1 MAKLISKTYGEAL
14 YELAIERDM
23 VDTMLEEVSGLI
35 IILSENTDFTKLM
48 NHPKIVR
55 EEKEEIMERVFKGRI
70 SDELTGFLKII
81 ISNGRYGEVL
91 PALQYYVAR
100 VKELKNIGIAYV
112 TTAMELSDKQKQ
124 EVEKRLIDTTK
135 YVKMEMNYMVD
146 TAIIGGM
153 IIRIGDRV
161 VDSSIRTK
169 LYELSKDLLQIQL
182 G

>member
-35 IILSENTDFTKLM
+35 TILSENTDFTKLM

-112 TTAMELSDKQKQ
+112 TTAMELSS
-124 EVEKRLIDTTK
+124 E
-135 YVKMEMNYMVD
+135 
-146 TAIIGGM
+146 IG
-153 IIRIGDRV
+153 RASCRERV
-161 VDSSIRTK
+161 
-169 LYELSKDLLQIQL
+169 
-182 G
+182 

>member
-35 IILSENTDFTKLM
+35 TILSENTDFTKLM
-48 NHPKIVR
+48 NYPKIVR

-112 TTAMELSDKQKQ
+112 TTAMELSSEQKA

-135 YVKMEMNYMVD
+135 YVKMEMNYIVD

>member
-1 MAKLISKTYGEAL
+1 M
-14 YELAIERDM
+14 
-23 VDTMLEEVSGLI
+23 
-35 IILSENTDFTKLM
+35 
-48 NHPKIVR
+48 
-55 EEKEEIMERVFKGRI
+55 
-70 SDELTGFLKII
+70 KII
-81 ISNGRYGEVL
+81 ISNGRYSEVI
-91 PALQYYVAR
+91 PSLQYYIAR
-100 VKELKNIGIAYV
+100 VKELRNVGIAYV
-112 TTAMELSDKQKQ
+112 TTAMELSDVQKS

-169 LYELSKDLLQIQL
+169 LYELSKDLLKIQL